1 MEDRKKEQRKE
12 EIKNKLEEAKK
23 AYRNEAKMNKIEG
36 GFDRLLALNKGGDGK
51 ID

>member
-1 MEDRKKEQRKE
+1 MSPKTRKE

-36 GFDRLLALNKGGDGK
+36 
-51 ID
+51 